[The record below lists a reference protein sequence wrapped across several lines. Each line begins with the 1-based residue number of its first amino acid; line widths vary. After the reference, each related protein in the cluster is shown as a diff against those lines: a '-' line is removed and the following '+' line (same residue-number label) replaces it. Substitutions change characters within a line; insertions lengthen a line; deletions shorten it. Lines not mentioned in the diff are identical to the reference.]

1 MALIISSDWDDENL
15 RDLGEFTNS
24 FIDDCFAL
32 SGVSEKSDGCFNLRW
47 FNMLLVP
54 PVYTNSYSHNLHLTF
69 ELAFRLKKAQALDDS
84 GGGILHVH
92 WPN

>member
-1 MALIISSDWDDENL
+1 MALVISSDWDDENL
-15 RDLGEFTNS
+15 RDLREFTNS
-24 FIDDCFAL
+24 FIDDCFAF

-54 PVYTNSYSHNLHLTF
+54 PVYTNSHSHSLHLTF
-69 ELAFRLKKAQALDDS
+69 ESAFRLMAQALDD
-84 GGGILHVH
+84 GGGRHILHVH